1 MSSDTEGLKTIT
13 LNFMNY
19 NLGTN
24 ILFKLRKKILKKQNK
39 KLPKKR
45 KQQYIEVELLLHQY
59 FTNSTYIT

>member
-39 KLPKKR
+39 KLPKK
-45 KQQYIEVELLLHQY
+45 QSNNI
-59 FTNSTYIT
+59 